1 MSQYHFFFPNFL
13 LLLLLKENVLDGNSV
28 CFSFSKWTATTT
40 TCPFV
45 FYERERQVKATK
57 WVIRPMCRP
66 PLCSLPPPEKKKK
79 KFFFLES
86 QFLVFY
92 IEGDPFYIHFHSKE
106 EKHRPSEATGL
117 SLYPRPNNISSDQS
131 ISGEPKK
138 RSKFFFFL
146 FLFSHFISQS
156 FFFLCFGAKQR
167 RVREC

>member
-1 MSQYHFFFPNFL
+1 M
-13 LLLLLKENVLDGNSV
+13 GI
-28 CFSFSKWTATTT
+28 
-40 TCPFV
+40 PFV
-45 FYERERQVKATK
+45 SRFPSGRRRRLLVRLSLPFYERERQVKATK

-66 PLCSLPPPEKKKK
+66 PLCSLPPPEKKK

-146 FLFSHFISQS
+146 LFLPDGNS
-156 FFFLCFGAKQR
+156 FFGLSPIYYDTQRSRCFIMIPSFIHYQNKVIQGNQ
-167 RVREC
+167 